1 MSGFFFPFKMNLVIF
16 IGGNKML
23 SRFRSNKDLDK
34 FPLKENLS
42 KLGAPSLLL
51 GFMNITGTDLY
62 KNTH

>member
-1 MSGFFFPFKMNLVIF
+1 MNLVIF